1 MKINIMSLQVDVIAL
16 FSVHYK
22 EKKVAILVSG
32 EIDVNISNVTINK
45 TGDSE
50 PGDNT
55 SFYGTNSAIIA
66 KDKANLVLKYMT
78 TNTNANGVFSYG
90 GSASTNNTSVIEG
103 KNSVSIENVE
113 LIDTNNELNG
123 KSTTYKNIFLYQS
136 MSGDAATGKSSFT
149 STNSKITTN
158 KGDTFYVT
166 NTDAIITLKNNT
178 IINNDE
184 TGNFLRIQ
192 ADSWGNTGSN
202 GGNVTLNLN
211 DENISGN
218 IIVDSISSLEMNL
231 ESTTY
236 EGIING
242 DNINI
247 IVDKNSSIKLTG
259 DSYIKSIN
267 DYSNI
272 DFNGYKLYV
281 NGNSI
286 N

>member
-1 MKINIMSLQVDVIAL
+1 MGSLYVIGIGNGNYDDLTLKAINILNEVEFIQCD
-16 FSVHYK
+16 
-22 EKKVAILVSG
+22 EKI
-32 EIDVNISNVTINK
+32 
-45 TGDSE
+45 
-50 PGDNT
+50 
-55 SFYGTNSAIIA
+55 Y
-66 KDKANLVLKYMT
+66 
-78 TNTNANGVFSYG
+78 
-90 GSASTNNTSVIEG
+90 NNFI
-103 KNSVSIENVE
+103 
-113 LIDTNNELNG
+113 
-123 KSTTYKNIFLYQS
+123 
-136 MSGDAATGKSSFT
+136 
-149 STNSKITTN
+149 
-158 KGDTFYVT
+158 
-166 NTDAIITLKNNT
+166 
-178 IINNDE
+178 NDE

-202 GGNVTLNLN
+202 GGNVSLNLN

-286 N
+286 NQVL